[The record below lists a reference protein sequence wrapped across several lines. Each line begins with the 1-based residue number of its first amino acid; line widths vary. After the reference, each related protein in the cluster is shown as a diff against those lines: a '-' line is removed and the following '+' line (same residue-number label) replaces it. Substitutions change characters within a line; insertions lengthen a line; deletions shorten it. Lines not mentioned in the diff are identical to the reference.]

1 MQNPREFISESE
13 ESTARIAQELSSET
27 KANDILCL
35 YGTLGMGKSVFARA
49 LIRALCANPDLEIPS
64 PTFTLVQTYETGQ
77 IPIWHFDLY
86 RLEDPEEIYEI
97 GWEEALDGGIL
108 IIEWP
113 ERLGTLKPS
122 NATEIAFAA
131 STDNANTRLITI
143 KRPG

>member
-13 ESTARIAQELSSET
+13 ESTARIAQELSSEI

-35 YGTLGMGKSVFARA
+35 NGTLGMGKSVFARA
-49 LIRALCANPDLEIPS
+49 LIRALCANPSLEVPS

-113 ERLGTLKPS
+113 ERLGKLKPS
-122 NATEIAFAA
+122 NVTEITFAA
-131 STDNANTRLITI
+131 STDNTNSRIITI
-143 KRPG
+143 KRPA